1 MSNRHEPAAVSR
13 AIARGLRAPD
23 GGVDDRGVTLIETMF
38 AVALCLIGVFG
49 VGNVIYVA
57 TAASKNQ
64 GTETTRATIYA
75 QDKMEKL
82 LSLASVPV
90 SGVTNASFSN
100 CTQPASTQ
108 LASYADCNTTGI
120 TSGGWATGL
129 LAGGAI
135 SPLPTSCGSA
145 TAGYTD
151 YLDASGTQLT
161 GASCSSATANG
172 FSYVRLWQISDA
184 NTFGTTPALKQITV
198 AVYSLPAV
206 NTAISA
212 SSSPTPLAVLTSYV
226 SDPN

>member
-1 MSNRHEPAAVSR
+1 
-13 AIARGLRAPD
+13 
-23 GGVDDRGVTLIETMF
+23 VDDRGITIIETMF
-38 AVALCLIGVFG
+38 AVTLALIGVFG

-57 TAASKNQ
+57 TSTSKNQ

-90 SGVTNASFSN
+90 LGVTTASFSN

-120 TSGGWATGL
+120 TGSGWATGL
-129 LAGGAI
+129 LAGGTT
-135 SPLPTSCGSA
+135 SPMPTSCGSA

-151 YLDASGTQLT
+151 YLDASGSQLT

-172 FSYVRLWQISDA
+172 FSYVRMWQISDA
-184 NTFGTTPALKQITV
+184 NTFGSNPALKQITV
-198 AVYSLPAV
+198 VVYSMSAID
-206 NTAISA
+206 TAISA
-212 SSSPTPLAVLTSYV
+212 STSPAPLAVLTSYV
-226 SDPN
+226 SNPN